1 MFPFARAVTIAVVA
15 LTLMGL
21 DRSCEAASKAQIEA
35 AIQRGQAFLLKQS
48 KTSAQGSLACYSLVK
63 SGIDK
68 SHPDIQRGLQ
78 EVLSRFRDG
87 TYSPV
92 SHHNYEAGVD
102 AMFLEAVDRE
112 LYRPQLESI
121 AKFLIQKQR
130 SYGAWYYPSG
140 EGPGGTDFGDTSITQ
155 YAILGLWAASRAGVE
170 IPIETWERAA
180 KWLLISQSRDGGFLY
195 HPVET
200 PSQIGGPTNSTSTMT
215 VAGAGTLLVIRHVLF
230 RDIEFD
236 DGLRPSAPTNTTRR
250 FGVLDRPIE
259 EREKEKAPK
268 VKTATSMSPAP
279 FDKALKSALRL
290 IGDHFFEPGNA
301 SQGMYLNYYFY
312 GIERVGALLDSDKIG
327 THDWYNEGADE
338 LLKRQ
343 AADGSW
349 SDSCTPVPATAL
361 TLLFLSKATAGTIRK
376 PRRAPQVGG
385 GLLVGGRGLP
395 DNLDTVQV
403 NQGEVRKI
411 QGPVDTLLA
420 DLEKSSDA
428 QILAAQ
434 EAIVEKVQLD
444 RPEELIGQTALL
456 KRLSNDKRVEV
467 RRTAMWALGRTGDI
481 SAAPHLIR
489 GLIDTD
495 ESVVREAS
503 AALCILSRRP
513 NGCGVPIDPT
523 DGIAEDAN
531 DEQKLAH
538 LKKWGESSRK
548 AWTDWYLKVRP
559 YDERDDRTTLKRKPQ

>member
-1 MFPFARAVTIAVVA
+1 MFPFARAVTFLVGV
-15 LTLMGL
+15 LTVLASVHSGM
-21 DRSCEAASKAQIEA
+21 AADKAQIA
-35 AIQRGQAFLLKQS
+35 KAIERGQAFLLKQS
-48 KTSAQGSLACYSLVK
+48 KSSAQGSLACYSLVK
-63 SGIDK
+63 SGVDK
-68 SHPDIQRGLQ
+68 SHPDIQKGLQ
-78 EVLSRFRDG
+78 EVLSRFSG
-87 TYSPV
+87 GVYSPT

-140 EGPGGTDFGDTSITQ
+140 EGAGTLDFGDTSITQ

-180 KWLLISQSRDGGFLY
+180 KWLLTSQSRDGGFCY
-195 HPVET
+195 HPVENPT
-200 PSQIGGPTNSTSTMT
+200 QTVGTTNSTSTMT

-236 DGLRPSAPTNTTRR
+236 DGLKPPTPTNTTRR
-250 FGVLDRPIE
+250 FGVLERPIE

-268 VKTATSMSPAP
+268 VKTVTTMSPAP
-279 FDKALKSALRL
+279 IDKALKSALRL
-290 IGDHFFEPGNA
+290 ISDHFFEPGNA

-338 LLKRQ
+338 LIKRQ

-349 SDSCTPVPATAL
+349 SDSCGSGPATSL

-434 EAIVEKVQLD
+434 EAIVEQVQLD

-456 KRLSNDKRVEV
+456 KRLSTDQRVEV
-467 RRTAMWALGRTGDI
+467 RRTAIWALGRTGEI
-481 SAAPHLIR
+481 SAAPFLIR
-489 GLIDTD
+489 GLTDGD

-523 DGIAEDAN
+523 EGVAEDAS
-531 DEQKLAH
+531 DEQRTAH
-538 LKKWGESSRK
+538 LKKWSEASRK
-548 AWTDWYLKVRP
+548 AWTEWYLKVRP
-559 YDERDDRTTLKRKPQ
+559 YDERDDRNTLKRKPQ

>member
-1 MFPFARAVTIAVVA
+1 MFTFARAVSALVGVLTI
-15 LTLMGL
+15 MGSV
-21 DRSCEAASKAQIEA
+21 RPGIAADKAQIA
-35 AIQRGQAFLLKQS
+35 RAIERGQAFLLKQS
-48 KTSAQGSLACYSLVK
+48 KSSAQGSLACYSLVK
-63 SGIDK
+63 SGVDK
-68 SHPDIQRGLQ
+68 SHPDIQKGLQ

-87 TYSPV
+87 AYSPT

-140 EGPGGTDFGDTSITQ
+140 EGAGTLDFGDTSITQ

-180 KWLLISQSRDGGFLY
+180 KWLLVSQSRDGGFCY
-195 HPVET
+195 HPVEN
-200 PSQIGGPTNSTSTMT
+200 PNQVAGATNSTSTMT

-236 DGLRPSAPTNTTRR
+236 DGLRPSTPTNAPRR
-250 FGVLDRPIE
+250 FGVLERTIE

-268 VKTATSMSPAP
+268 VKTITTMSPAP
-279 FDKALKSALRL
+279 IDKALKSALRV
-290 IGDHFFEPGNA
+290 ISDHFFEPGNA

-349 SDSCTPVPATAL
+349 TDSSSTVPSTAL

-444 RPEELIGQTALL
+444 RPEELIGQITLL

-467 RRTAMWALGRTGDI
+467 RRTAIWALGRTGDI
-481 SAAPHLIR
+481 SAAPFLIR
-489 GLIDTD
+489 GLTDGD

-523 DGIAEDAN
+523 EGVAEDGS
-531 DEQKLAH
+531 DEQRLAH
-538 LKKWGESSRK
+538 LRKWGEASRK
-548 AWTDWYLKVRP
+548 VWTDWYLKVRP
-559 YDERDDRTTLKRKPQ
+559 YDERDDRNALKRKPQ

>member
-1 MFPFARAVTIAVVA
+1 MFPFARAVTFLIGVLTVLGSVRPGIAA
-15 LTLMGL
+15 
-21 DRSCEAASKAQIEA
+21 DKAQIA
-35 AIQRGQAFLLKQS
+35 RAIERGQAFLLKQS
-48 KTSAQGSLACYSLVK
+48 KSSAQGSLACYSLVK
-63 SGIDK
+63 SGVDK
-68 SHPDIQRGLQ
+68 THPDIQRGLQ
-78 EVLSRFRDG
+78 EVLSRFSNG
-87 TYSPV
+87 VYSPT

-140 EGPGGTDFGDTSITQ
+140 EGAGALDFGDTSITQ

-180 KWLLISQSRDGGFLY
+180 KWLLTSQSRDGGFCY
-195 HPVET
+195 HPVENPNQT
-200 PSQIGGPTNSTSTMT
+200 GGATNSTSTMT

-236 DGLRPSAPTNTTRR
+236 DGLRPTNPTNAPRR
-250 FGVLDRPIE
+250 FGVLERPLE

-268 VKTATSMSPAP
+268 VKTVTTMSPAP
-279 FDKALKSALRL
+279 IDKALKSALRV
-290 IGDHFFEPGNA
+290 ISDHFFEPGNA

-349 SDSCTPVPATAL
+349 TDSSSTVPSTAL

-444 RPEELIGQTALL
+444 RPEELIGQIALL

-467 RRTAMWALGRTGDI
+467 RRTAIWALGRTGDI
-481 SAAPHLIR
+481 SAAPYLIR
-489 GLIDTD
+489 GLTDGD

-513 NGCGVPIDPT
+513 NGCGVLIDPT
-523 DGIAEDAN
+523 EGVAEDAS
-531 DEQKLAH
+531 DEQRLAH
-538 LKKWGESSRK
+538 LKKWGEASRK

-559 YDERDDRTTLKRKPQ
+559 YDERDDRNALKRKPQ